1 MKKIFLIILLSVASV
16 TSYSQCI
23 PDPAWNTD
31 GISPSRAPDGTV
43 GTNYSTVISFKTPK
57 DTVIFYSGQ
66 NYNATIDSARVDLIK
81 NIPAGFT
88 WACNKPNCTWKGGEK
103 GCALLEGKP
112 DSNHFK
118 HYEIKVFV
126 RSWISI
132 VGLSFPVERLDSSI
146 IDFYVVGGKNSINDL
161 NGKPL
166 FNVYPNPAKN
176 ILQIE
181 NLNLN
186 TKNTEIRIA
195 DLTGKILLFKT
206 LNSNINAID
215 VSELPKGMHFIT
227 INNEDVFYSQ
237 KLLID

>member
-1 MKKIFLIILLSVASV
+1 MQKKYLLILLCLATI

-23 PDPAWNTD
+23 PNPDWNTD

-43 GTNYSTVISFKTPK
+43 RSNYSTVISFKTPK
-57 DTVIFYSGQ
+57 DTIIYYSGQ

-81 NIPAGFT
+81 NIPTGFT
-88 WACNKPNCTWKGGEK
+88 WSCNKPNCTWKGGEK

-112 DSNHFK
+112 DSTHFN
-118 HYEIKVFV
+118 HYEIKVFI
-126 RSWISI
+126 RSWITI
-132 VGLSFPVERLDSSI
+132 AGLSFPVERLDSSI

-166 FNVYPNPAKN
+166 FSVYPNPAKN
-176 ILQIE
+176 ILHIE
-181 NLNLN
+181 NLSFN
-186 TKNTEIRIA
+186 TKNTEIIIV
-195 DLTGKILLFKT
+195 DLTGKILLVKT

-215 VSELPKGMHFIT
+215 ISELPKGMHFIT
-227 INNEDVFYSQ
+227 INNEEVFYSQ

>member
-1 MKKIFLIILLSVASV
+1 MKKIYLIIMLLVASIS
-16 TSYSQCI
+16 SYSQCI
-23 PDPAWNTD
+23 PDPTWNTD

-43 GTNYSTVISFKTPK
+43 GKKYTTVISFKTPK
-57 DTVIFYSGQ
+57 DTVIFYAGQ

-88 WACNKPNCTWKGGEK
+88 WACNKSNCTWKGGEK
-103 GCALLEGKP
+103 GCALLEGNP

-146 IDFYVVGGKNSINDL
+146 IDFYVIGGKNSINDL

-166 FNVYPNPAKN
+166 FNVFPNPAKN

-181 NLNLN
+181 NLSLN
-186 TKNTEIRIA
+186 TKNTEIKIA
-195 DLTGKILLFKT
+195 DLTGKTILVKT

-215 VSELPKGMHFIT
+215 ISELPKGMHIIT
-227 INNEDVFYSQ
+227 ISNEGVFYSQ

>member
-1 MKKIFLIILLSVASV
+1 MKKIYLLILLTIATIS
-16 TSYSQCI
+16 SYSQCI
-23 PDPAWNTD
+23 PDSAWNTN
-31 GISPSRAPDGTV
+31 GISPSRAPDGIV

-57 DTVIFYSGQ
+57 DTIIFYSGQ
-66 NYNATIDSARVDLIK
+66 NYNATIDSARVDLIR

-88 WACNKPNCTWKGGEK
+88 WACNKTNCTWKGGEK

-112 DSNHFK
+112 DSNHLK

-146 IDFYVVGGKNSINDL
+146 IDFYVIGGKNSVNDL

-166 FNVYPNPAKN
+166 FNVFPNPAKN
-176 ILQIE
+176 ILQVE
-181 NLNLN
+181 NLYLN
-186 TKNTEIRIA
+186 TKNTEIRIS
-195 DLTGKILLFKT
+195 DLTGKILLVKT

-215 VSELPKGMHFIT
+215 ISELPKGMHFIT
-227 INNEDVFYSQ
+227 INNEEVFYSQ

>member
-1 MKKIFLIILLSVASV
+1 MKKIYILLLLTIATFS
-16 TSYSQCI
+16 SYSQCI
-23 PDPAWNTD
+23 PDSTWNKD

-57 DTVIFYSGQ
+57 DTIIFYAGQ

-146 IDFYVVGGKNSINDL
+146 IDFYVVGGKNSIKDI

-166 FNVYPNPAKN
+166 FNVYPNPANN

-181 NLNLN
+181 NLSLDA
-186 TKNTEIRIA
+186 KNTQIRIS
-195 DLTGKILLFKT
+195 DLTGKTLLVKS

-215 VSELPKGMHFIT
+215 ISELPRGMHFIT
-227 INNEDVFYSQ
+227 INNEEVFYSQ

>member
-1 MKKIFLIILLSVASV
+1 MKKFYLLILLSIV
-16 TSYSQCI
+16 TVTTYSQCI

-43 GTNYSTVISFKTPK
+43 GTNYSTIISFKTPK
-57 DTVIFYSGQ
+57 DTSIVFQ
-66 NYNATIDSARVDLIK
+66 KTTYNCTIDSAKVDQIR
-81 NIPAGFT
+81 NIPLGFT

-112 DSNHFK
+112 DSNHFN

-126 RSWISI
+126 RSWITAE
-132 VGLSFPVERLDSSI
+132 GLSFPIERLDSSV
-146 IDFYVVGGKNSINDL
+146 IDFYVIGGKNSINDL

-166 FNVYPNPAKN
+166 FNVFPNPAKN

-181 NLNLN
+181 NLSSN
-186 TKNTEIRIA
+186 TKNTEIRIT
-195 DLTGKILLFKT
+195 DLTGKTLLVKT

-215 VSELPKGMHFIT
+215 ISELPKGMHFIT
-227 INNEDVFYSQ
+227 INNDEVFYSQ